1 MTEPIYHIPALLNE
15 TIDGLNI
22 KSDGI
27 YVDVTFGGGGHS
39 KEILTKLGK
48 NGKLIGFDQDED
60 AVKNG
65 IDDPRFIFVRSN
77 FRYLKNFLR
86 YHDIEKVDGILADLG
101 YSSIQL
107 EDEKYGMS
115 FLKDSPL
122 DMRLDRNNGLT
133 AKKVVNE
140 YEKQTLEKIFREY
153 GEEKFA
159 GQIAKRIVAQRAEKE
174 IDSTFELVAIIR
186 QAVPERFQH
195 QKISRKNQQ
204 KVGSRDKHPAT
215 KVFQALRIEVNREL
229 ANLKKFIPA
238 AVESLAKNGRL
249 VIISFH
255 SLEDRIVKNMFKDLS
270 IDCICPSDF
279 PVCQC
284 EHRAQVRLINRKPI
298 VPETLETEEN
308 PRARSAK
315 LRIVEKI

>member
-1 MTEPIYHIPALLNE
+1 MITHKPVLLKE
-15 TIDGLNI
+15 SIDGLNLQKDSI
-22 KSDGI
+22 V
-27 YVDVTFGGGGHS
+27 VDATLGGGGHS
-39 KEILTKLGK
+39 NEIFQTIGEEGRLIAIDQDSEAIENFKQNFPEENAELVRDNFSNIKEILT
-48 NGKLIGFDQDED
+48 E
-60 AVKNG
+60 
-65 IDDPRFIFVRSN
+65 
-77 FRYLKNFLR
+77 LK
-86 YHDIEKVDGILADLG
+86 IEKVDGILADLG

-298 VPETLETEEN
+298 VQETLETEEN